1 MEVMELA
8 CLLCEQVM
16 SSSSAEL
23 KVIVTLCQRGVFS
36 GADGVLVTE
45 EGVMRLEGPHLCV
58 GHVIVTVHCLCIPA
72 MYGGN
77 FAVRRLSH
85 DAETLP
91 PYLDE
96 SALVPEQE
104 ADGETAGSDQSAC
117 SEWRFSACLERRDD
131 RRPSQLV
138 IWLQ

>member
-1 MEVMELA
+1 MHVDTSNFKVSL
-8 CLLCEQVM
+8 Q
-16 SSSSAEL
+16 SPSA
-23 KVIVTLCQRGVFS
+23 VINTVALQSQDHS
-36 GADGVLVTE
+36 GKALTP
-45 EGVMRLEGPHLCV
+45 EGPHLCV
-58 GHVIVTVHCLCIPA
+58 GYVIVTAHCLCIPA

-117 SEWRFSACLERRDD
+117 SERRFTACLERRDD
-131 RRPSQLV
+131 RRLSQLV